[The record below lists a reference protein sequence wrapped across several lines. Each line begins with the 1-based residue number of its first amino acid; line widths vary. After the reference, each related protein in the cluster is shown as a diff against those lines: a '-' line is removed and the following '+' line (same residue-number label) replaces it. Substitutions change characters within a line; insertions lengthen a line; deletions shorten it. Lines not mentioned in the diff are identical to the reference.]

1 MKPRALDLFCGAG
14 GATKGLQMAGFHV
27 TGVDIKPQPRYVG
40 DAFVQA
46 DALNPP
52 FDLSIGCVKYA
63 EDAAALAA
71 LGGDCVVKYEHR
83 LVVWREG
90 HETIPAG
97 ESYDVAA
104 AIMNERVT
112 NKRAALSRE
121 GE

>member
-1 MKPRALDLFCGAG
+1 
-14 GATKGLQMAGFHV
+14 MAGSPKFKV
-27 TGVDIKPQPRYVG
+27 YRGNEY
-40 DAFVQA
+40 
-46 DALNPP
+46 
-52 FDLSIGCVKYA
+52 IGCVKYA

-104 AIMNERVT
+104 AIMNERVA
-112 NKRAALSRE
+112 NRRVRAALTQS
-121 GE
+121 